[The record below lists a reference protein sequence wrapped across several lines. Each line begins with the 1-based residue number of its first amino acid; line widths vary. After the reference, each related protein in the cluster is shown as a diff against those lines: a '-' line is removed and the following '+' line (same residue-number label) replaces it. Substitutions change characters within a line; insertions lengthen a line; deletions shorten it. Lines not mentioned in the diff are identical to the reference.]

1 MLRAVNHRFGDLQRH
16 VQIRADALP
25 LSVRP
30 CRVRVAAED
39 GGTFIFGTFGTF
51 ATFGTFGAT
60 FTTFGAILGGASRP
74 RQHQGGNERR
84 HPKGRK

>member
-1 MLRAVNHRFGDLQRH
+1 MLRAANRRFGDLQLH

-25 LSVRP
+25 LAVRP
-30 CRVRVAAED
+30 GCVRVAAED

-51 ATFGTFGAT
+51 ATFGAT